1 MSGLFERNVIFFFSG
16 QIPDYNGIEW
26 KGEMTLRT
34 TLKEYSQWGF
44 RGDGGKWMEV
54 GVWVNYKQ
62 GFQDMAIF
70 TPYWL
75 INKTGLPLAY
85 KVRI

>member
-1 MSGLFERNVIFFFSG
+1 
-16 QIPDYNGIEW
+16 
-26 KGEMTLRT
+26 MTLRT

-44 RGDGGKWMEV
+44 RGDNGKWMEV

-75 INKTGLPLAY
+75 INKTGLPLSY
-85 KVRI
+85 KVRHNQHSSSVINFLSANLSKS